1 MSSLPPQWG
10 FLAQGLLCRMLTV
23 TDLLKY
29 LLLVIFLF
37 VVLALVWI
45 LRDGFT
51 VRQGGSVW

>member
-1 MSSLPPQWG
+1 MWS
-10 FLAQGLLCRMLTV
+10 M

-29 LLLVIFLF
+29 VLLVLFLC
-37 VVLALVWI
+37 VVFALIWI